1 MVLTAAE
8 EDEQRHGLPDAAP
21 HAVQVSLSRRHS
33 VVVPHAA
40 AEAGELIE
48 ENARL
53 VAAGA
58 LVMAY
63 EEVEILVR
71 RQLQQSIE
79 PLHLADVVRHQQ
91 TDRKP

>member
-1 MVLTAAE
+1 MVLTAAQ
-8 EDEQRHGLPDAAP
+8 EDEKRHGFPYAAP

-40 AEAGELIE
+40 AKAGELVE

-58 LVMAY
+58 LVMTY

-71 RQLQQSIE
+71 R
-79 PLHLADVVRHQQ
+79 
-91 TDRKP
+91 